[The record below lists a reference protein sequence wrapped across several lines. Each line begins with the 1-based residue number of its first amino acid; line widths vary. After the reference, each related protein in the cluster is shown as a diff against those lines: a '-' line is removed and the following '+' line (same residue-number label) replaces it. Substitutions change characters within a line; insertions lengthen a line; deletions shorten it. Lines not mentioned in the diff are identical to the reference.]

1 MPFSTSAATI
11 RDMWKGARRDSC
23 IRAAVIAVAVE
34 AIPGRNN
41 ERRKVALVCIR
52 AMPRI
57 ILVIFCGHTGEKG

>member
-1 MPFSTSAATI
+1 
-11 RDMWKGARRDSC
+11 MWKGARRDSC
-23 IRAAVIAVAVE
+23 IRAAVIPVAVE